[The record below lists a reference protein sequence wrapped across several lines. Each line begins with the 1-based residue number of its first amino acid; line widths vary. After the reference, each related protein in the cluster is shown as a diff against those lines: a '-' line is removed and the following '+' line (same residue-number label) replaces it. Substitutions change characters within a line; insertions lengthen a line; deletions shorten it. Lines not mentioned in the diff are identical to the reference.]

1 MAILKIKD
9 ENGNIIEV
17 PAIKGND
24 GVTPHIGENGNWY
37 LGTTDTGVKAGGVDE
52 LAPVIVQ
59 YDEQGVQIHPSLQN
73 IQKAVDEG
81 RKVYLKHP
89 DYGDQLFSLTMID
102 ENYAWFSGPVADD
115 LSIVRF
121 EYDNNTIHVYDNM
134 LADADQMGVLIV
146 NTDEQMGQVSH
157 TTEEIFN
164 HYRFGG
170 NVLLTIGES
179 NSAYYQLI
187 DATAEAAWFGG
198 MVYDDGLGYRY
209 LYTNDGV
216 EEYESSWLSAYHNI
230 TGDHTHP
237 NDVFYWDP
245 DIQRTARGNLG
256 LGEVI
261 QINDDFSFVRVSGT
275 EINLQANTDQR
286 NGGGA
291 YLMLGE
297 SSISMADDR
306 VAEVIEFWGNDHDEE
321 VVLRRVAPGI
331 EDFDAAT
338 MGQLRDTQAI
348 VDDMN
353 QDVADALNAAIWA
366 ETQIS
371 TNLGPKM
378 SQVQTGLGALSALFD
393 PELIENGITAA
404 DEGKFLRVVNG
415 KLTLVSIPNA
425 EDGEF

>member
-9 ENGNIIEV
+9 AQGKITEI
-17 PAIKGND
+17 PAIKGSD
-24 GVTPHIGENGNWY
+24 GVTPHIGANGNWFI
-37 LGTTDTGVKAGGVDE
+37 GTTDTGVKAGGGGG
-52 LAPVIVQ
+52 A
-59 YDEQGVQIHPSLQN
+59 
-73 IQKAVDEG
+73 
-81 RKVYLKHP
+81 
-89 DYGDQLFSLTMID
+89 T
-102 ENYAWFSGPVADD
+102 
-115 LSIVRF
+115 
-121 EYDNNTIHVYDNM
+121 
-134 LADADQMGVLIV
+134 LIV
-146 NTDEQMGQVSH
+146 NADEQMGHVSH
-157 TTEEIFN
+157 TTEEIYN
-164 HYRFGG
+164 HYTSGG
-170 NVLLTIGES
+170 NVLLSIDGSDTH
-179 NSAYYQLI
+179 YQLI
-187 DATAEAAWFGG
+187 DADQSAAWFGG

-216 EEYESSWLSAYHNI
+216 EEFESSWLGAYHNI

-245 DIQRTARGNLG
+245 DVQRTARGNLG

-261 QINDDFSFVRVSGT
+261 QMDDDLGFVRLSGS
-275 EINLQANTDQR
+275 EINVNANTDQR

-291 YLMLGE
+291 YLILGE
-297 SSISMADDR
+297 SPISMDDGR

-353 QDVADALNAAIWA
+353 QDVADAYNNARDALSSVQSI
-366 ETQIS
+366 
-371 TNLGPKM
+371 GPAV

-393 PELIENGITAA
+393 PELIQNGITAA